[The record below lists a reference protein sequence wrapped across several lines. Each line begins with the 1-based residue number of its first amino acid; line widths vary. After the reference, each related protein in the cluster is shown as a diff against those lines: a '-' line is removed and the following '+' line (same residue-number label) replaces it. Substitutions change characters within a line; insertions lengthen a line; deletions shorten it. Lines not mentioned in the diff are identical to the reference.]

1 MDNPGWHARK
11 KAARE
16 EVRLV
21 SPLALVHLDACPTH
35 SLFGLVQESAL
46 PASKGPDGR
55 FRPVEVVE
63 PTEDVVIGGWV
74 FSPSQPHPP
83 HSTQLDGHGNVPE
96 PPSSLSSYIREA
108 GYPFIRQM
116 SEMGLYDQDVT
127 PTFYE
132 TPSSQLSPVER
143 SEKLNV
149 KRNIMEPYLQFI
161 CGPLLRYDTID
172 ESGVWH
178 GAALIVSKCLFI
190 PCRTSVGD
198 NSSTWGPHP

>member
-21 SPLALVHLDACPTH
+21 SPFAPIHLDACPTH
-35 SLFGLVQESAL
+35 GLFGLVQESAL

-74 FSPSQPHPP
+74 FSTSQSHPP
-83 HSTQLDGHGNVPE
+83 HPTQLDDYSSVSE
-96 PPSSLSSYIREA
+96 TPSLLSSCIHEA
-108 GYPFIRQM
+108 GYPFIRQL
-116 SEMGLYDQDVT
+116 SSLDLHDQNVT
-127 PTFYE
+127 PSFYE

-143 SEKLNV
+143 SEKLNF
-149 KRNIMEPYLQFI
+149 KRKLMEPYLQFI

-178 GAALIVSKCLFI
+178 GAALIVSKC
-190 PCRTSVGD
+190 
-198 NSSTWGPHP
+198 